1 MNLRIETKRVAELSF
16 DPENARSH
24 SSSNLDA
31 IKRSLSQFGQRK
43 PIVLDSAGVVVA
55 GNGTLQAAIALGWS
69 EIDTVSVPA
78 DWSDEQVK
86 AFAIADNRSAELA
99 EWNSE
104 KLALQLSELEEFG
117 WDLKDLGFTK
127 TELAD
132 IIDEGLSEE
141 RIKEENAYTAAIN
154 VPQYEIVGEEPS
166 ISELVSADKT
176 NRLRTKIM
184 NSSAPEEVKDFLI
197 KASNRHLVFNYRKI
211 AEFYAH
217 ASAEVQELME
227 ESALVIIDAND
238 AIRYGYANFIATIN
252 ELESNDRNASE

>member
-1 MNLRIETKRVAELSF
+1 MNLRIETKKVADLSF
-16 DPENARSH
+16 DSENARSH
-24 SSSNLDA
+24 SSNNLEA
-31 IKRSLSQFGQRK
+31 IKKSLDQFGQRK
-43 PIVLDSAGVVVA
+43 PIVLNADGVVVA
-55 GNGTLQAAIALGWS
+55 GNGTLQAAISLGWS

-78 DWSDEQVK
+78 DWTADQVK
-86 AFAIADNRSAELA
+86 AFAIADNRTAELA

-132 IIDEGLSEE
+132 IIDDGLSKE
-141 RIKEENAYTAAIN
+141 RLEEENLYTAAIN
-154 VPQYEIVGEEPS
+154 VPQYEIVGEKPS
-166 ISELVSADKT
+166 ISELLDSDKA
-176 NRLRTKIM
+176 NRLKSKILT
-184 NSSAPEEVKDFLI
+184 SDAPEELKEFLI
-197 KASNRHLVFNYRKI
+197 QATNRHIVFNYRKI
-211 AEFYAH
+211 AEFYPH
-217 ASAEVQELME
+217 ASPEVQELME